1 MIDYLSLAFCRQIEW
16 KITKIGEIGLKLKI
30 NHFQIEEKRRMEEKN
45 GGHDLNNEKKKSRI
59 FLFLRWNGKMSSHEY
74 ANNKMRKTDM
84 P

>member
-30 NHFQIEEKRRMEEKN
+30 NHFQIEEKKKN
-45 GGHDLNNEKKKSRI
+45 GRKKWS
-59 FLFLRWNGKMSSHEY
+59 
-74 ANNKMRKTDM
+74 

>member
-1 MIDYLSLAFCRQIEW
+1 
-16 KITKIGEIGLKLKI
+16 
-30 NHFQIEEKRRMEEKN
+30 MEEKN
-45 GGHDLNNEKKKSRI
+45 GRHDLNNEKKSRI

>member
-30 NHFQIEEKRRMEEKN
+30 NHFQIEEKRRMEKKN
-45 GGHDLNNEKKKSRI
+45 GGHDLNKEKKSRI
-59 FLFLRWNGKMSSHEY
+59 FLFFAGTGKMSSHEY